1 MALRLDLISILGA
14 AFILGSNYA
23 FVRVGE
29 IDETTSPI
37 VRYVCRFKAIV
48 YVYVCTCVCICFLVS
63 IVCVGLGRD

>member
-14 AFILGSNYA
+14 VFILGSNYA
-23 FVRVGE
+23 FVRAGK

-48 YVYVCTCVCICFLVS
+48 WLHLCMCVCTCVN
-63 IVCVGLGRD
+63 CVRRPGSRLT